1 MPTASSN
8 AGLKDNAISLVAS
21 TGFGSRIQSII
32 FRTLFECAH
41 NSVVLFPQKHTLV
54 WKIGTKL
61 PFLVEV
67 IFDPQ
72 LENANYDTLKDWPI

>member
-1 MPTASSN
+1 
-8 AGLKDNAISLVAS
+8 
-21 TGFGSRIQSII
+21 
-32 FRTLFECAH
+32 
-41 NSVVLFPQKHTLV
+41 VVLFPQKHTLV